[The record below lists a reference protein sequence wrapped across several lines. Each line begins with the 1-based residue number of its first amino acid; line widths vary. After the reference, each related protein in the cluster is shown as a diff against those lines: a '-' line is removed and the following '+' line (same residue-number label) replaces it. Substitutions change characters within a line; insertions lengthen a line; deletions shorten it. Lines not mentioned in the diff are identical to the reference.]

1 MIKLL
6 QKGDMNME
14 QIMPFIWIGFAVI
27 MVVCEAFTSQLVS
40 IWFVLGAVSAAVTT
54 IFTPSIAIQSAVFL
68 IVSFLALIITKPLV
82 KKLKEKRG
90 VVSTN
95 ADRLVGKTGVI
106 IKDITDTYSLG
117 QVKVEGEIWSAK
129 SEETPLIKDT
139 EIKVLAIEGVKL
151 IVEKSE

>member
-1 MIKLL
+1 
-6 QKGDMNME
+6 ME

-68 IVSFLALIITKPLV
+68 IVSLVALIVTKPLV
-82 KKLKEKRG
+82 KKLKDKRG
-90 VVSTN
+90 VTSTN
-95 ADRLVGKTGVI
+95 ADRLVGRTGLVI
-106 IKDITDTYSLG
+106 SDIADTHTVG

-129 SEETPLIKDT
+129 SEKAPLNKDIK
-139 EIKVLAIEGVKL
+139 IKVLAIEGVKL
-151 IVEKSE
+151 IVEPTE

>member
-1 MIKLL
+1 
-6 QKGDMNME
+6 ME

-68 IVSFLALIITKPLV
+68 IVSLVALIVTKPLV
-82 KKLKEKRG
+82 KKLKDKRG
-90 VVSTN
+90 VTSTN
-95 ADRLVGKTGVI
+95 ADRLVGRTGVVI
-106 IKDITDTYSLG
+106 SDIADTHTVG

-129 SEETPLIKDT
+129 SEKAPLNKDT
-139 EIKVLAIEGVKL
+139 KIKVLAIEGVKL
-151 IVEKSE
+151 IVEPTE

>member
-1 MIKLL
+1 
-6 QKGDMNME
+6 ME

-68 IVSFLALIITKPLV
+68 IVSLVALIVTKPLV

-90 VVSTN
+90 VTSTN
-95 ADRLVGKTGVI
+95 ADRLVGRTGVVI
-106 IKDITDTYSLG
+106 SDIADTHTVG

-129 SEETPLIKDT
+129 SEKAPLNKDIK
-139 EIKVLAIEGVKL
+139 IKVLAIEGVKL
-151 IVEKSE
+151 IVEPTE

>member
-1 MIKLL
+1 MIKLV

-68 IVSFLALIITKPLV
+68 IVSLVALIITKPLV

-90 VVSTN
+90 VTSTN
-95 ADRLVGKTGVI
+95 ADRLVGRTGVVI
-106 IKDITDTYSLG
+106 SDIADTHTVG

-129 SEETPLIKDT
+129 SEKAPLNKDT
-139 EIKVLAIEGVKL
+139 KIKVLAIEGVKL
-151 IVEKSE
+151 IVEPTE

>member
-1 MIKLL
+1 
-6 QKGDMNME
+6 ME

-68 IVSFLALIITKPLV
+68 IVSLVALIVTKPLV
-82 KKLKEKRG
+82 KKLKDKRG
-90 VVSTN
+90 VTSTN
-95 ADRLVGKTGVI
+95 ADRLVGRTGVVI
-106 IKDITDTYSLG
+106 SDIADTHTVG

-129 SEETPLIKDT
+129 SEKAPLNKDIK
-139 EIKVLAIEGVKL
+139 IKVLAIEGVKL
-151 IVEKSE
+151 IVEPTE

>member
-1 MIKLL
+1 
-6 QKGDMNME
+6 ME

-68 IVSFLALIITKPLV
+68 IVSLVALIITKPLV

-90 VVSTN
+90 VTSTN
-95 ADRLVGKTGVI
+95 ADRLVGRTGVVI
-106 IKDITDTYSLG
+106 SDIVDTHTVG
-117 QVKVEGEIWSAK
+117 QVKVEGEIWSAVVVCGCCIRNCRK
-129 SEETPLIKDT
+129 CNEN
-139 EIKVLAIEGVKL
+139 G
-151 IVEKSE
+151 

>member
-1 MIKLL
+1 MIKLV

-68 IVSFLALIITKPLV
+68 IVSLVALIVTKPLV
-82 KKLKEKRG
+82 KKLKDKRG
-90 VVSTN
+90 VTSTN
-95 ADRLVGKTGVI
+95 ADRLVGRTGVVI
-106 IKDITDTYSLG
+106 SDIADTHTVG

-129 SEETPLIKDT
+129 SEKAPLNKDT
-139 EIKVLAIEGVKL
+139 KIKVLAIEGVKL
-151 IVEKSE
+151 IVEPTE

>member
-1 MIKLL
+1 
-6 QKGDMNME
+6 ME

-68 IVSFLALIITKPLV
+68 IVSLVALIVTKPLV
-82 KKLKEKRG
+82 KKLKDKRG
-90 VVSTN
+90 VTSTN
-95 ADRLVGKTGVI
+95 ADRLVGRTGVVI
-106 IKDITDTYSLG
+106 SDIADTHTVG

-129 SEETPLIKDT
+129 SKKAPLNKDT
-139 EIKVLAIEGVKL
+139 KIKVLAIEGVKL
-151 IVEKSE
+151 IVEPTE